1 LTVIHHAK
9 AIVAWL
15 LVGLG
20 CLAAHDARAQ
30 EEPNEELVQMVV
42 ELVSDADRD
51 MRALGLQQI
60 REEIPGEAA
69 TKSFVELLSKLPSD
83 GQAELLEALGD
94 RGDAAAKP
102 AVLDML
108 QSDQEAVRAAAL
120 RALGALGG
128 GPDVPMLAGKT
139 AADSDLEKDAARQA
153 LIRLRGDGVN
163 EALVSALSEGGPD
176 VRVELLGVLAA
187 RNAKEALPTV
197 MESANASELPVRLAA
212 LDALRY
218 LADENDAATVVG
230 IVKSAGDEAQ
240 RRKAELVLLA
250 VCTRGGEACTD
261 TIVAGLADADGP
273 ARIVLVHGLARA
285 GGAKALEAIAARLED
300 EDDDEA
306 VRDEAV
312 RMLSI
317 WPDPAV
323 APKLVEIAKASDG
336 LRHQVLAIRGL
347 VRLASPQGEKP
358 ADVKLLVDALG
369 LAKRPEE
376 KRLVLGAAGGI
387 ATAQSLAI
395 VTPLLED
402 PALAEDAGLAVV
414 LIAEKMEDMDQDTL
428 RSALEKAGSVVK
440 NPQLLERARKALES
454 L

>member
-1 LTVIHHAK
+1 LTVIHDAK

-15 LVGLG
+15 LVGLV

-69 TKSFVELLSKLPSD
+69 TQRFVELLPKLPPD

-128 GPDVPMLAGKT
+128 GTDVPMLAGKT
-139 AADSDLEKDAARQA
+139 AAESDLEKDAARQA
-153 LIRLRGDGVN
+153 LIRLRGDDVN
-163 EALVSALSEGGPD
+163 EALVSAMAQGGPD

-212 LDALRY
+212 LGALRY
-218 LADENDAATVVG
+218 LADENEAATVVE
-230 IVKSAGDEAQ
+230 IVKAAGDEAQ

-250 VCTRGGEACTD
+250 VCTRGGEACSD
-261 TIVAGLADADGP
+261 TIIAGLADADGP
-273 ARIVLVHGLARA
+273 ARIVLLHGLARA
-285 GGAKALEAIAARLED
+285 GGAKALEAITARL

-312 RMLSI
+312 RILSI

-323 APKLVEIAKASDG
+323 APKLVEIATTSKS

-347 VRLASPQGEKP
+347 VRLACPRAEQPGDP
-358 ADVKLLVDALG
+358 KLLAEAMS
-369 LAKRPEE
+369 LAKRSEE
-376 KRLVLGAAGGI
+376 KRLVLGAAGRI
-387 ATAQSLAI
+387 AAPESLAMAAA
-395 VTPLLED
+395 LLDD
-402 PALAEDAGLAVV
+402 PALAEEARLAVA
-414 LIAEKMEDMDQDTL
+414 LIAKKWKKETTPSSD
-428 RSALEKAGSVVK
+428 S
-440 NPQLLERARKALES
+440 P
-454 L
+454 

>member
-1 LTVIHHAK
+1 MTVMHNAK

-15 LVGLG
+15 LVGLV
-20 CLAAHDARAQ
+20 CLAARDARAQ

-60 REEIPGEAA
+60 REEMPGEAA
-69 TKSFVELLSKLPSD
+69 TKRFVELLPKLPPD

-102 AVLDML
+102 AVLEML
-108 QSDQEAVRAAAL
+108 QSEQEAVRAAAL

-128 GPDVPMLAGKT
+128 GLDVPMLAEKT
-139 AADSDLEKDAARQA
+139 AADSDLEKSAARQA
-153 LIRLRGDGVN
+153 LIRLRGDGIN
-163 EALVSALSEGGPD
+163 EALVSALGEGGPD
-176 VRVELLGVLAA
+176 VRVALLGVLAA

-197 MESANASELPVRLAA
+197 MESAGASELPVRLAA

-218 LADENDAATVVG
+218 LADENDAATVVE
-230 IVKSAGDEAQ
+230 IVKSAGDQAQ

-250 VCTRGGEACTD
+250 VCTRGGKAAAD
-261 TIVAGLADADGP
+261 AIVAGLADADGP
-273 ARIVLVHGLARA
+273 SRAVLLRGLARA
-285 GGAKALEAIAARLED
+285 GGAKALEAITARLED
-300 EDDDEA
+300 DDQV

-317 WPDPAV
+317 WPDAAV
-323 APKLVEIAKASDG
+323 APKLIEIAKTSRS

-358 ADVKLLVDALG
+358 AEVKLLAEAIS

-387 ATAQSLAI
+387 AAPESLA
-395 VTPLLED
+395 VAAALLDD
-402 PALAEDAGLAVV
+402 PVVAKEARLAVA
-414 LIAEKMEDMDQDTL
+414 LIAEKWKEETTPSSD
-428 RSALEKAGSVVK
+428 S
-440 NPQLLERARKALES
+440 P
-454 L
+454 